1 VSIVRSD
8 PFLMTPFSQ
17 CRWQNV
23 GNAKF
28 SFYAQTLDAQQRES
42 VLRDRHTSGFTEKEL
57 AMLAT
62 VLTEN

>member
-1 VSIVRSD
+1 
-8 PFLMTPFSQ
+8 MTPFSQ